1 MRTVLLAAVAAV
13 MSLSAPAFAQDDYG
27 VTLDQNGIHVQR
39 DRRDYRDE
47 RYEDGY
53 HRHHRHG
60 CHTEVTRGWRNGHLI
75 TRKVTVCDEGY
86 RGD

>member
-1 MRTVLLAAVAAV
+1 MKAVFLAAAAVV
-13 MSLSAPAFAQDDYG
+13 MSLSATAFAQDDYS
-27 VTLDQNGIHVQR
+27 VTLDPNGIHVQR

-60 CHTEVTRGWRNGHLI
+60 CHTEITRERRHGHMV

-86 RGD
+86 RD